1 MTFEEDEIV
10 DGDQSDVRLCAEK
23 VLKSDQPVQYLPSDK
38 ISEKEQLS
46 QIQPVQEFT
55 FLNMNA
61 ESLKEKQIDQVVDIQ
76 VPTIFYSIINL
87 INKMPLL
94 MSKFTIS

>member
-1 MTFEEDEIV
+1 MTFEEDEIG

-23 VLKSDQPVQYLPSDK
+23 VLKSDQPLQYLPSDE
-38 ISEKEQLS
+38 ISIQEQQS

-61 ESLKEKQIDQVVDIQ
+61 DSLKEKQIDQVVDIQ
-76 VPTIFYSIINL
+76 VPTIFYSIIHL